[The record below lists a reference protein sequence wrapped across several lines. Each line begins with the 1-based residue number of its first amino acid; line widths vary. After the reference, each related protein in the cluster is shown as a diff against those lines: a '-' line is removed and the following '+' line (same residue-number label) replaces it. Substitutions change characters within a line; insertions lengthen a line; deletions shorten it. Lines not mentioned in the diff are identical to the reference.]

1 MTTTVR
7 ADTPGHVIPILE
19 DELAD
24 FTTEAT
30 EFLDGNRD
38 ALDFTKFRLRQGVYG
53 QRQADRQMIRVKLP
67 FGGVSSD
74 QLDAFAEVAERF
86 TPLRKGHLT
95 TRENVQYHH
104 VPLDETLELLQ
115 VLGRAGL
122 STARPAATPCATSPA
137 TPGPASAT
145 TSPSTSLP
153 TRAPSCATSCAAS

>member
-30 EFLDGNRD
+30 EFLDGNRE
-38 ALDFTKFRLRQGVYG
+38 LLEFTKFRLRQGVYG

-67 FGGVSSD
+67 FGGVTSD

-86 TPLRKGHLT
+86 APLRKGHLT
-95 TRENVQYHH
+95 TRENV
-104 VPLDETLELLQ
+104 
-115 VLGRAGL
+115 
-122 STARPAATPCATSPA
+122 
-137 TPGPASAT
+137 
-145 TSPSTSLP
+145 
-153 TRAPSCATSCAAS
+153 